1 MVWVN
6 NLITIEY
13 NAALGDNARSDVCGV
28 QREDG
33 VGDFNLD
40 LFIT

>member
-1 MVWVN
+1 MVRVN

-13 NAALGDNARSDVCGV
+13 NAALGDNARSDAYTN
-28 QREDG
+28 RERSG

-40 LFIT
+40 LYIT